1 MSEPEPRDP
10 FRASAP
16 WSPDRPQTLVVCCSD
31 GRFHAQL
38 EEFVRHEVSERADL
52 VALPGG
58 PAVVDP
64 WTSSFDESRVFD
76 QAMRLFAAAH
86 DLRAVWL
93 IAHQGC
99 AYYGVKHPGA
109 TSEALKAAQLAD
121 LAVARARILA
131 AHPDHDVRCVFAA
144 LHGSAVVFEDVGAAA
159 GVR

>member
-1 MSEPEPRDP
+1 MSAHEPRDP
-10 FRASAP
+10 FHASVP
-16 WSPDRPQTLVVCCSD
+16 WSAERPQTLVVCCSD

-64 WTSSFDESRVFD
+64 WTSSFDEARVFD

-93 IAHQGC
+93 IAHHGC
-99 AYYGVKHPGA
+99 AYYSVKHPGA
-109 TSEALKAAQLAD
+109 KPDELRAAQLAD

-131 AHPDHDVRCVFAA
+131 AHPNHEVRCIFAA
-144 LHGSAVVFEDVGAAA
+144 LRGTAVVFEDVGAAVA
-159 GVR
+159 R